1 MKYILFLS
9 ITIGLMNCKTSSKIA
24 ESRPRISAN
33 IYTTQKLNIIQSNKY
48 PQKYGTHFYDLI
60 IMALDLKAD
69 STYNISYCQRK
80 IAESGKWYV
89 KKDSIYLYETKS
101 FTLDKKLPNATYFIN
116 SRGYIFYNNGS
127 STGEHERYYTVLKIK
142 GNLFD
147 GQYDTTKMEPNKKVI
162 DMLKCKGKY

>member
-1 MKYILFLS
+1 
-9 ITIGLMNCKTSSKIA
+9 
-24 ESRPRISAN
+24 
-33 IYTTQKLNIIQSNKY
+33 
-48 PQKYGTHFYDLI
+48 
-60 IMALDLKAD
+60 MALDLKAD

-80 IAESGKWYV
+80 IAESGKWHV

-127 STGEHERYYTVLKIK
+127 VTGEHERYYTVLKIK